1 MKTSILKDDKF
12 TGTVKLADALFT
24 STEIA
29 TREHATKR
37 LFGSVLSIM
46 LLPDDPRAPETLI
59 MQMLREMNPK
69 VWREAVDVTMLQ
81 FALAV
86 LKAHPQ
92 DNKTKVDLV
101 TTVLLRDE

>member
-1 MKTSILKDDKF
+1 MKTSILKDEKF
-12 TGTVKLADALFT
+12 TSTVKLADDLFT
-24 STEIA
+24 STEIE

-46 LLPDDPRAPETLI
+46 LLPDDPRAPETLL
-59 MQMLREMNPK
+59 MQLLREMDPK
-69 VWREAVDVTMLQ
+69 VWREAVDLAMLQ